1 MGGDHRSGGHA
12 GTARY
17 CSNCGTDIE
26 PSTNYCPSCGA
37 ATGNAAGR
45 STDSTAPDRSWTAG
59 RTDRGDGTDRERLE
73 RRIATALEEGWELE
87 RDFGDHAVLIK
98 RSLGSAGVHAL
109 IALFTIW
116 FTMGIGNALYAGYK
130 YFGDVERTVVRP
142 ESGARMG
149 SVSADDSVSAQADA
163 TANGSASAGS
173 YSVGRIFVVGLLW
186 LFGLALLLEGS
197 LLASGFGLLLL
208 VTGAAMSPSVRRRI
222 RDREPITTTGR
233 TRSVEETV
241 VRSPERPC
249 AVCHDSIAE
258 GIERRYRERVRLLG
272 VSIVTTDRGANYY
285 CHTCAGLGSITRDR
299 GDGSE
304 NETETA
310 DAAAT
315 TETGTKTEET
325 GAETERSAA
334 EPTETNAG
342 TD

>member
-1 MGGDHRSGGHA
+1 MGGAHRSGGNA

-37 ATGNAAGR
+37 ATGNAAGQ
-45 STDSTAPDRSWTAG
+45 STDSTAPDRSWTGG
-59 RTDRGDGTDRERLE
+59 RSDRGGATDRERLE

-98 RSLGSAGVHAL
+98 RSLGSPGVHAL

-142 ESGARMG
+142 ESGARSG
-149 SVSADDSVSAQADA
+149 SVSATDSVSYRADA

-173 YSVGRIFVVGLLW
+173 LSVGRIFAVGLLW

-197 LLASGFGLLLL
+197 LLAIGFGLLLL
-208 VTGAAMSPSVRRRI
+208 VTGSAMIPSIRRRI
-222 RDREPITTTGR
+222 REREPITTTGR

-241 VRSPERPC
+241 VRSPGQPC

-272 VSIVTTDRGANYY
+272 VSIATTDSGANYY
-285 CHTCAGLGSITRDR
+285 CRTCAGLGSVTRDR
-299 GDGSE
+299 GDGSGNEIE
-304 NETETA
+304 NA

-315 TETGTKTEET
+315 TETGK
-325 GAETERSAA
+325 ETELSAA